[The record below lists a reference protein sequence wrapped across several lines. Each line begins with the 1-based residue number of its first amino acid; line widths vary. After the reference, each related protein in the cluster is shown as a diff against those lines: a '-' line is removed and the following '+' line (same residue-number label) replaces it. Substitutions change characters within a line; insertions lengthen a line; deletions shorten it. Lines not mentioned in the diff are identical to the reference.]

1 MNQQTNRM
9 IGPALIGGV
18 FLGITSSLP
27 IINLVNCA
35 CCLWVVGGGV
45 LAVYLYT
52 RNYPSRMAPVTYT
65 DGALLGLLTGVFGGL
80 VWTAVDVPLA
90 FLWLQFD
97 ATNLAELQ
105 EVLQDAGIPSEVREL
120 ILTAVQSGGT
130 GLGVILFNI
139 GIHVLLGSIFATLG
153 GILGIAL
160 FGDQTRPQV
169 SPEPPAVPPQSGTQ
183 LDRPPRPGERPPG
196 GDSE

>member
-1 MNQQTNRM
+1 MSQGTSRM

-27 IINLVNCA
+27 VINLVNCA

-52 RNYPSRMAPVTYT
+52 RNYPSDMAQITYT

-80 VWTAVDVPLA
+80 IWTAVDAPLA
-90 FLWLQFD
+90 LLWLQFD
-97 ATNLAELQ
+97 ASDLVRLQ
-105 EVLQDAGIPSEVREL
+105 EVLRDAQVPPEVREL
-120 ILTAVQSGGT
+120 IVTAIQNSGT

-153 GILGIAL
+153 GILGVAL
-160 FGDQTRPQV
+160 FGDQARLQV
-169 SPEPPAVPPQSGTQ
+169 PPATPATPPESETEPGR
-183 LDRPPRPGERPPG
+183 LPRPGERP
-196 GDSE
+196 DSGEG

>member
-1 MNQQTNRM
+1 MSQGTSRM

-27 IINLVNCA
+27 VVNLVNCA

-52 RNYPSRMAPVTYT
+52 RNYPSGMAPVTYT

-90 FLWLQFD
+90 LLWLQFD
-97 ATNLAELQ
+97 ASDLAELQ
-105 EVLQDAGIPSEVREL
+105 EILQDAGIPSEIREF
-120 ILTAVQSGGT
+120 ILVVVQSGGT

-153 GILGIAL
+153 GILGVAL
-160 FGDQTRPQV
+160 FGDQARLQV
-169 SPEPPAVPPQSGTQ
+169 APAGPTEPPASETQ
-183 LDRPPRPGERPPG
+183 PPRPGERPPG
-196 GDSE
+196 GASN

>member
-1 MNQQTNRM
+1 MNQGTSRM

-27 IINLVNCA
+27 IVNLVNCA

-52 RNYPSRMAPVTYT
+52 RNYPSAMAPVTYT
-65 DGALLGLLTGVFGGL
+65 DGAILGLLTGIFGGL

-90 FLWLQFD
+90 LLWLQFD
-97 ATNLAELQ
+97 AADLAKLQ
-105 EVLQDAGIPSEVREL
+105 EVLQDARIPPEVREF
-120 ILTAVQSGGT
+120 ILSVVQSEGT

-153 GILGIAL
+153 GILGVAL
-160 FGDQTRPQV
+160 FGNQARQQV
-169 SPEPPAVPPQSGTQ
+169 PPAGPIEPPAVETQ
-183 LDRPPRPGERPPG
+183 PNLPPRPGERPPEEPSG
-196 GDSE
+196 